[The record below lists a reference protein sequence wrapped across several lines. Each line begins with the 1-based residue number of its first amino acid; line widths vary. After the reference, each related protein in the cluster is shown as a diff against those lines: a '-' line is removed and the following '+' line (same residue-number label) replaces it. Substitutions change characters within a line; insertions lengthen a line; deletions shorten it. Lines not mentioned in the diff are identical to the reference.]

1 MNIMHLK
8 YAVEVAKTGS
18 ISKAAE
24 QLLMG
29 QPNLSRAIRE
39 LEESIGITIFDRS
52 AKGIK
57 VTPEGEEFLGYARK
71 ILSQINEVESIY
83 EMGIP
88 ARQQFSVSV
97 PRASYISEAFSKFT
111 SELSLDPAEIFYK
124 ETNSLRTLRNI
135 LNSEYKLGIIR
146 YAEGYDTY
154 FKDMMEEKGLCFEV
168 VAEFNRDL
176 IMNKRCK
183 LAKKDKIFS
192 ADLKGFIEIAHADPF
207 VPSVPIAAVKKEE
220 FAEDVPRRIF
230 VFERASEFNLL
241 SENPNTFMWGSP
253 IPKQLLD
260 IHGLIKRECADRQR
274 RYKDVLI
281 YRKGYK
287 FSELD
292 KKFIEKVRE
301 EMKIDKDL

>member
-192 ADLKGFIEIAHADPF
+192 ADLKGFIEIAT
-207 VPSVPIAAVKKEE
+207 
-220 FAEDVPRRIF
+220 
-230 VFERASEFNLL
+230 L
-241 SENPNTFMWGSP
+241 
-253 IPKQLLD
+253 
-260 IHGLIKRECADRQR
+260 
-274 RYKDVLI
+274 
-281 YRKGYK
+281 
-287 FSELD
+287 
-292 KKFIEKVRE
+292 
-301 EMKIDKDL
+301 